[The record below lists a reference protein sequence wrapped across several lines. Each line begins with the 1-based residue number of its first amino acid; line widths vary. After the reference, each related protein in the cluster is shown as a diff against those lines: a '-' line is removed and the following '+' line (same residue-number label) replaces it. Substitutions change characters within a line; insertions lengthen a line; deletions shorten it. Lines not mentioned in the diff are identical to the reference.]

1 MILELTIHTAK
12 YELPPR
18 DLIEALNKSTNGY
31 SVVIVFATRITNT
44 DNVTK
49 VWFGASNKRK
59 VLDAIRS
66 SEVNYTR
73 IRRCDKPNP
82 RLIQR
87 EVNGPPPE
95 PEAS

>member
-12 YELPPR
+12 YELPPSV
-18 DLIEALNKSTNGY
+18 LIDALNMSTNGY
-31 SVVIVFATRITNT
+31 SVVVIFGTKITNT

-49 VWFGASNKRK
+49 VRFGASNKRQ
-59 VLDAIRS
+59 VLDAVRS
-66 SEVNYTR
+66 SGVNFTR
-73 IRRCDKPNP
+73 IRRYDKPKP

-95 PEAS
+95 TEA